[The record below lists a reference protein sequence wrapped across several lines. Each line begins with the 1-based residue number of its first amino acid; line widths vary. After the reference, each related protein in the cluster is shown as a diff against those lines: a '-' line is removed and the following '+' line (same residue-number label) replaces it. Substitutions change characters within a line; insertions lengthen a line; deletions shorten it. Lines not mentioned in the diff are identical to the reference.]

1 MTKGI
6 DLSIVVALISG
17 NTSDL
22 DRCLRSLVTQTFEGS
37 LEIIVP
43 YDPPCAHVCSLQ
55 EDYPTVRFHAADHLN
70 TALARQGA
78 AREHHDALRTIGI
91 RAAKGTIV
99 ALTEDH
105 AVALEGWCR
114 QMVSLLEENEAVA
127 AVGGAVDCRAK
138 RCLQQA
144 VYLCDFGRY
153 QNPLREGVAEFVSD
167 SNVFYRASALRSVED
182 AWRDDYHETLV
193 HDALTAGPCEIWLT
207 PRTTVLQERTQLT
220 MGMACRERFVWARSY
235 AGTRVS
241 VMNTQRRLI
250 MIVLS
255 FLLPFL
261 MTLRLYKGLMERDRL
276 SVRTITLLP
285 LILLLQT
292 FWGLG
297 EFVGYVTGRESNS

>member
-99 ALTEDH
+99 
-105 AVALEGWCR
+105 
-114 QMVSLLEENEAVA
+114 SPPP
-127 AVGGAVDCRAK
+127 
-138 RCLQQA
+138 
-144 VYLCDFGRY
+144 GRY
-153 QNPLREGVAEFVSD
+153 GAGSQQ
-167 SNVFYRASALRSVED
+167 LRS
-182 AWRDDYHETLV
+182 ATPGP
-193 HDALTAGPCEIWLT
+193 ACSAGGSSP
-207 PRTTVLQERTQLT
+207 V
-220 MGMACRERFVWARSY
+220 
-235 AGTRVS
+235 
-241 VMNTQRRLI
+241 
-250 MIVLS
+250 
-255 FLLPFL
+255 
-261 MTLRLYKGLMERDRL
+261 
-276 SVRTITLLP
+276 
-285 LILLLQT
+285 
-292 FWGLG
+292 
-297 EFVGYVTGRESNS
+297 